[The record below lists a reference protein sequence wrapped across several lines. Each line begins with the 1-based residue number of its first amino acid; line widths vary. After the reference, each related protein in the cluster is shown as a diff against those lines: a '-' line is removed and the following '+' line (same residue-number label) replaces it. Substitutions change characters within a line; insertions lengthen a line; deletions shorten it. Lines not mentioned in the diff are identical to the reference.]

1 VSRSAEIQRT
11 DVAGEPVGVLRLPG
25 FAGLWLSAGS
35 GSLARVVTQVG
46 LSWLALEL
54 TGSPFLVGVIL
65 AARML
70 PHLAL
75 GMIAGVLADWFERR
89 HLLIVVNGLGA
100 LVALALVGAGLVG
113 GLSYPALLVGA
124 LVIGSLDAVRVTTT
138 QTYVFDLTLA
148 AQATRGLALTNF
160 GVQLFG
166 VLGGAVGGYVLAQ
179 GGATALFG
187 LVGLALAAAALTL
200 MAQRGGA
207 VSARSAADRIRPDPR
222 RAVVLLFRN
231 RLVGALSLAIL
242 LTELFGFSN
251 QTLLPTVA
259 RDVFDAGPGG
269 LGTLLA
275 VRSAGGMASLLLLA
289 RLGTGDRTG
298 GVLLGAIAGMGL
310 SLVAFAGAPSFELAV
325 VAMAL
330 VGGMGSAIDSLGQTL
345 VQRSCAESERGA
357 AMGIWAFSIGFAP
370 LGHLSIG
377 ATANA
382 LGVGPAQV
390 ISGTALVLVAAVLAR
405 HTPIRKL
412 R

>member
-1 VSRSAEIQRT
+1 METQQADI
-11 DVAGEPVGVLRLPG
+11 AGEPVGVLRLPG

-54 TGSPFLVGVIL
+54 TNSPFLVGLVL

-70 PHLAL
+70 PLLVL
-75 GMIAGVLADWFERR
+75 GMVAGVLADWFPRR
-89 HLLIVVNGLGA
+89 QLLIVVNGLGA
-100 LVALALVGAGLVG
+100 LVAFALAGAALGG
-113 GLSYPALLVGA
+113 GLSYSVLLAGA
-124 LVIGSLDAVRVTTT
+124 LVIGALDAVRVTTT
-138 QTYVFDLTLA
+138 QTYVYDLTQA

-166 VLGGAVGGYVLAQ
+166 VLGAAAGGYVLAQ
-179 GGATALFG
+179 GGATAAFG
-187 LVGLALAAAALTL
+187 LVGLALAAAGLTL
-200 MAQRGGA
+200 VVQRGGA
-207 VSARSAADRIRPDPR
+207 VGARSAAARIRPDPR
-222 RAVVLLFRN
+222 RAVALLFQN

-259 RDVFDAGPGG
+259 RDVFDAGPDG

-275 VRSAGGMASLLLLA
+275 FRAAGGMASLLLLA

-298 GVLLGAIAGMGL
+298 SVLLGAIAGMGL
-310 SLVAFAGAPSFELAV
+310 SLVAFAVAPSFELAV

-330 VGGMGSAIDSLGQTL
+330 VGGMGSAVDTLGQTL
-345 VQRSCAESERGA
+345 IQRSCAESERGA

-370 LGHLSIG
+370 MGHLTIG
-377 ATANA
+377 ATADA
-382 LGVGPAQV
+382 VGVGPAQ
-390 ISGTALVLVAAVLAR
+390 ITSGTALILIAAALAR
-405 HTPIRKL
+405 HAPL
-412 R
+412 RRLR